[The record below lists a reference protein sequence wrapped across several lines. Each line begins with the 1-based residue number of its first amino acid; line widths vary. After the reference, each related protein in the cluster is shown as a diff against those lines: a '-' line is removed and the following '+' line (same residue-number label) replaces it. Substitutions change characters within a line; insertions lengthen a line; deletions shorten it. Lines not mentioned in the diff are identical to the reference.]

1 MEPQQQLQQI
11 NSNLYR
17 KRKYGVCQNAD
28 ELHTLLPGLVNSIA
42 ESDHPQ
48 ERKALSQVFMM
59 HFPDAEL
66 LDEGLR

>member
-1 MEPQQQLQQI
+1 MELQQQLQQI

-17 KRKYGVCQNAD
+17 KRKYGVCQDAD
-28 ELHTLLPGLVNSIA
+28 ELHTMLTGLVKSIV
-42 ESDHPQ
+42 ESEDSQ
-48 ERKALSQVFMM
+48 ERKALSQVFLM